1 MKAYIIMQKGYEYDD
16 NIYNPTEGGN
26 PTKVFFNKKD
36 AETEQLRLEI
46 KAMKDTSICN
56 YTYSLEDEL
65 NVIIDEFTVFLES
78 LNNKYGIPTPV
89 NKWDRFD
96 EFQLNP
102 MATDEEC
109 QKYLEMHSIR
119 FYEIAEADIDVA
131 SFRDWKI
138 DDILS

>member
-1 MKAYIIMQKGYEYDD
+1 
-16 NIYNPTEGGN
+16 
-26 PTKVFFNKKD
+26 
-36 AETEQLRLEI
+36 
-46 KAMKDTSICN
+46 
-56 YTYSLEDEL
+56 
-65 NVIIDEFTVFLES
+65 
-78 LNNKYGIPTPV
+78 
-89 NKWDRFD
+89 
-96 EFQLNP
+96 